1 MKIIFDLENTI
12 SNSSHRMHLLYNCK
26 HKEFQNEFQNDS
38 VNENIKLFMNSIYRQ
53 GYKIVIL
60 TSKLSKYKL
69 MVIKWLEENDVS
81 YDQLIMKHN
90 MLDCSDIE
98 FKEEY
103 IKRNKTNIIFAYDDV
118 GKNCALFAKYNI
130 PCLRIE
136 QK

>member
-26 HKEFQNEFQNDS
+26 HEEFQREFYHDS
-38 VNENIKLFMNSIYRQ
+38 VNHNIKMFMKSIYNN

-60 TSKLSKYKL
+60 TAKSAIYRL
-69 MVIKWLEENDVS
+69 MVVKWLEENDIC
-81 YDQLIMKHN
+81 YDELIMKHD
-90 MLDCSDIE
+90 LLKCSDSE

-103 IKRNKTNIIFAYDDV
+103 IKRNKQNIMFAYDDV
-118 GKNCALFAKYNI
+118 GANCEIFDKYNI
-130 PCLRIE
+130 PCLRVE